1 MLPDCETADEEKVGR
16 VNMLKYLK
24 KYWFFCLLAPLF
36 MVGEVFMDLLQP
48 DLMADIV
55 DNGVLKSNM
64 SLIIHVGIRMIL
76 TVAVGGICGVLC
88 GVFANIAA
96 QGFGNDLRKDL
107 FTKIMNLS
115 WEQTDKISTGSLV
128 TRLTNDVTQVQN
140 MVMMAVRGF
149 VRNSVMFVG
158 GIFMLYRQSPKF
170 ALVAAGGLPIVVFFV
185 MFFLKKAAPLFAIVQ
200 KKLDG
205 INNVMQETVAGA
217 RVVKAYVKEE
227 YELDRFDQAN
237 NALCEENLRVQT
249 LLAFMSPC
257 MNIVLNLCVVG
268 VILIGGFTAKE
279 GGTITPG
286 NTMAAIT
293 YLAQILHGI
302 TFMANIFQTFSR
314 AKASADRINEVLK
327 NPDIIIDGT
336 GAKVQDT
343 KGCVEF
349 KNVSFSYPESDGDHV
364 LENISLRVNQGETL
378 AIIGA
383 TGSGKSSLVHLIP
396 RFYDAVEGEVLVDGV
411 NVKDYELTEL
421 RDKISIVLQKAELYS
436 RSIEENI
443 RWAKKDASPYEIKKA
458 AEIAQADDFIC
469 NTAYGYYTQVTE
481 GGHSLSG
488 GQKQRISISRAVLK
502 EHEILIFDDATS
514 ALDLKTEANLYQALE
529 QDCPGVTKIIIA
541 QRIASI
547 KGADRIAV
555 LDNGSISATGT
566 HEELLK
572 SSQIYRD
579 IYSSQMKEG
588 GAA

>member
-1 MLPDCETADEEKVGR
+1 
-16 VNMLKYLK
+16 MLKYLK

-36 MVGEVFMDLLQP
+36 MVGEVAMDLIQP
-48 DLMADIV
+48 DMMADIV
-55 DNGVLKSNM
+55 DNGVLKSDIA
-64 SLIIHVGIRMIL
+64 LIINVGIKMIL
-76 TVAVGGICGVLC
+76 TVMLGGLCGILC
-88 GVFANIAA
+88 GVFANVAA
-96 QGFGNDLRKDL
+96 QSFGNDLRKDV
-107 FTKIMNLS
+107 FAKIMNLS
-115 WEQTDKISTGSLV
+115 FQQTDKISTGSLV

-149 VRNSVMFVG
+149 VRNTVMFLG

-170 ALVAAGGLPIVVFFV
+170 ALVAACGLPFVVCFVFF
-185 MFFLKKAAPLFAIVQ
+185 FLRKASPLFAIVQ

-227 YELDRFDQAN
+227 YELGRFDDAN
-237 NALCEENLRVQT
+237 DALCSENLRVQT

-257 MNIVLNLCVVG
+257 MNIVLNLCVVA
-268 VILIGGFTAKE
+268 VILVGGYTAKS

-314 AKASADRINEVLK
+314 ARASADRINEVL
-327 NPDIIIDGT
+327 NCPDIITDG
-336 GAKVQDT
+336 
-343 KGCVEF
+343 KGVEEQTTNTQNMSAQAVKGTIEF
-349 KNVSFSYPESDGDHV
+349 NNVSFAYPESDGQCV
-364 LENISLRVNQGETL
+364 LENISFKINAGETL

-396 RFYDAVEGEVLVDGV
+396 RFYDVTEGEVLVDGV
-411 NVKDYELTEL
+411 DVRDYELKEL
-421 RDKISIVLQKAELYS
+421 REKIAIVLQKAELYS

-443 RWAKKDASPYEIKKA
+443 KWSKKDATPWEIKKA
-458 AEIAQADDFIC
+458 AEIAQADEFIC
-469 NTAYGYYTQVTE
+469 TKEFGYYTLVSE

-488 GQKQRISISRAVLK
+488 GQKQRISIARAILK
-502 EHEILIFDDATS
+502 EHEILIFDDSTS
-514 ALDLKTEANLYQALE
+514 ALDLKTEAAFYQAL
-529 QDCPGVTKIIIA
+529 QKDHPDVTKIIIA

-555 LDNGSISATGT
+555 LDNGSISAIGT
-566 HEELLK
+566 HEELMQA
-572 SSQIYRD
+572 SEIYRD
-579 IYSSQMKEG
+579 IYKSQLKEG
-588 GAA
+588 GETE